1 MSQYVSDRDMQNRVR
16 YAAQLF
22 LPIGMERR
30 RLILVPTIKLGEWEE
45 KGELVSPST
54 SFRGSN

>member
-1 MSQYVSDRDMQNRVR
+1 MQNRVQ

-54 SFRGSN
+54 SLRGM

>member
-1 MSQYVSDRDMQNRVR
+1 MSDRDMQNRVR

-30 RLILVPTIKLGEWEE
+30 RLIVVPTIKLGEWEE

-54 SFRGSN
+54 SLRGM